1 MIARIHT
8 VWDSDLAINYP
19 KLLDYFNVEQIEDNW
34 QRYIV
39 VDVKLDDISKIME
52 ITSYPVIIDKDIC
65 HVNFNP
71 NGRLPNSIAWDI
83 TIYDDYFE

>member
-8 VWDSDLAINYP
+8 VGYSDLAINYP
-19 KLLDYFNVEQIEDNW
+19 KLLDYFNVEQVVDDW

-39 VDVKLDDISKIME
+39 VDVKLDDISKTME
-52 ITSYPVIIDKDIC
+52 ITGYPVIIDKDIC

-71 NGRLPNSIAWDI
+71 NGRLPNGIAWDI
-83 TIYDDYFE
+83 TIYDDYVE

>member
-19 KLLDYFNVEQIEDNW
+19 KLLDYFNV
-34 QRYIV
+34 
-39 VDVKLDDISKIME
+39 
-52 ITSYPVIIDKDIC
+52 IIDKDIRN
-65 HVNFNP
+65 VNFNP

-83 TIYDDYFE
+83 TIYDDYIE

>member
-8 VWDSDLAINYP
+8 VGDSDLGINYP
-19 KLLDYFNVEQIEDNW
+19 ELLGYFGVEQIKDGW

-39 VDVKLDDISKIME
+39 VDVTLNGIAKIME
-52 ITSYPVIIDKDIC
+52 ITGFPVIVDKDIK

-71 NGRLPNSIAWDI
+71 SGRLPRSVDWDI
-83 TIYDDYFE
+83 TIYDDYVE